1 MTPLGKIAV
10 PPDWRSARLV
20 RKLVP
25 TGDLAD
31 DLVVIDQDGE
41 PPRAPELP
49 AFGMELVRARR
60 DVEIAWPRSWRERL
74 LSRPWRP
81 LHHEEVWHFEAVCE
95 LDVRQAEDGG
105 LRIVTEPG
113 ARPRISFRIDPG
125 RLLLEIGLAAIAP
138 LALLYLLEVAP
149 W

>member
-1 MTPLGKIAV
+1 MTLVGKICL

-31 DLVVIDQDGE
+31 DLVVIDEDAE
-41 PPRAPELP
+41 PPRARNLP

-74 LSRPWRP
+74 LSWPWWP
-81 LHHEEVWHFEAVCE
+81 LHHEEVWTWAAVGE
-95 LDVRQAEDGG
+95 LDVRQTDDGG
-105 LRIVTEPG
+105 LEIRTHPR
-113 ARPRISFRIDPG
+113 ARPRKTLRVDRQ
-125 RLLLEIGLAAIAP
+125 RLLLELGLLAIVP
-138 LALLYLLEVAP
+138 LALVYLLPMLP